1 VDESDG
7 RSNSIGMLKP
17 RRAQTYREEAKRFL
31 KMAKAAETAAARRE
45 LEDLAIRYEELAEHV
60 ELLERFRERGA

>member
-1 VDESDG
+1 MDESDG
-7 RSNSIGMLKP
+7 RSNSVGMLKLS
-17 RRAQTYREEAKRFL
+17 RAQTYPEEAKRFL
-31 KMAKAAETAAARRE
+31 NMAKTAKTAAARRE